1 MCVTDDDDIAEKL
14 RMLRNH
20 GQLRGEFVVAAGNS
34 RMTEI
39 AAALGLAQLHR
50 LDEIVLRR
58 RELAAL
64 YREALGGEMDLQTTP
79 RRRGIQLSNVWAGA
93 CRTAKTATRYAPSS
107 GSVVLKPAFF
117 RSPFTSSVVSRGARL
132 RCRSQNT
139 LRRAG
144 SRFRSIRRCETPRL
158 RRWSEASVGCSMSDD
173 VVLEVEG
180 LRKVFH
186 IGFFRKRVEAVN
198 GTSFKVKRGEIFGL
212 LGPNGAGKTTT
223 IKAILRLIF
232 PTEGEIR
239 IFGRSAD
246 DPEAA
251 KRVGYMPEN
260 PYVYQYL
267 KPLEFLDLCGRLV
280 GLPKADRRA
289 RSEEM
294 IDKVGLRHAVD
305 RPIGKFSKGMMQRI
319 GLAQALLHD
328 PELLVLDEPM
338 SGLDPIGRK
347 EVRDL
352 LVEQR
357 ERGKTL
363 LFTSHILSDVE
374 LLCDRVVIM
383 QHGKITSEGQVHD
396 LLETAG
402 RQVEIRLSGASQALK
417 DSLGSRGT
425 IVDDGAG
432 HLTLR
437 VEGQKAVE
445 EIIRISNAA
454 GARLDAM
461 IPQRQTLENLFVK
474 NAGR

>member
-1 MCVTDDDDIAEKL
+1 
-14 RMLRNH
+14 
-20 GQLRGEFVVAAGNS
+20 
-34 RMTEI
+34 MTE
-39 AAALGLAQLHR
+39 
-50 LDEIVLRR
+50 E
-58 RELAAL
+58 
-64 YREALGGEMDLQTTP
+64 
-79 RRRGIQLSNVWAGA
+79 
-93 CRTAKTATRYAPSS
+93 
-107 GSVVLKPAFF
+107 
-117 RSPFTSSVVSRGARL
+117 
-132 RCRSQNT
+132 
-139 LRRAG
+139 
-144 SRFRSIRRCETPRL
+144 
-158 RRWSEASVGCSMSDD
+158 
-173 VVLEVEG
+173 VVLEVKG

-186 IGFFRKRVEAVN
+186 IGFFRKRVEAVR
-198 GTSFKVKRGEIFGL
+198 GTSFTVKKGEIFGL

-232 PTEGEIR
+232 PTEGQIR
-239 IFGRSAD
+239 IFGRMGND
-246 DPEAA
+246 REAA
-251 KRVGYMPEN
+251 QRIGYMPEN

-267 KPLEFLDLCGRLV
+267 KPFEFLDLCGRLV
-280 GLPKADRRA
+280 GLPKHDRRI

-294 IDKVGLRHAVD
+294 IDKVGLRDAVD

-352 LVEQR
+352 LLEQR

-383 QHGKITSEGQVHD
+383 QRGEITAEGQVHD
-396 LLETAG
+396 LLESAG
-402 RQVEIRLSGASQALK
+402 RRVEIRLSSASQALK
-417 DSLGSRGT
+417 DSLRSRGK
-425 IVDDGAG
+425 ILDDGDG

-445 EIIRISNAA
+445 EVMRISNAA
-454 GARLDAM
+454 GARLDAL
-461 IPQRQTLENLFVK
+461 IPERQTLENLFLR

>member
-1 MCVTDDDDIAEKL
+1 MGDDL
-14 RMLRNH
+14 
-20 GQLRGEFVVAAGNS
+20 
-34 RMTEI
+34 
-39 AAALGLAQLHR
+39 
-50 LDEIVLRR
+50 
-58 RELAAL
+58 
-64 YREALGGEMDLQTTP
+64 
-79 RRRGIQLSNVWAGA
+79 
-93 CRTAKTATRYAPSS
+93 
-107 GSVVLKPAFF
+107 
-117 RSPFTSSVVSRGARL
+117 
-132 RCRSQNT
+132 
-139 LRRAG
+139 
-144 SRFRSIRRCETPRL
+144 
-158 RRWSEASVGCSMSDD
+158 
-173 VVLEVEG
+173 VLEVEG

-186 IGFFRKRVEAVN
+186 IGFFRKRVEAVS

-246 DPEAA
+246 DREAA

-260 PYVYQYL
+260 PYIYQYL

-280 GLPKADRRA
+280 GLSKADRLA
-289 RSEEM
+289 RSEAM

-328 PELLVLDEPM
+328 PELLILDEPM

-352 LVEQR
+352 LLEQR

-374 LLCDRVVIM
+374 ELCDRVVIM
-383 QHGKITSEGQVHD
+383 QQGKITSEGRVHD
-396 LLETAG
+396 LVETAG
-402 RQVEIRLSGASQALK
+402 RRVEIRLSGASHALK
-417 DSLGSRGT
+417 DALSSRGA
-425 IVDDGAG
+425 IVDYGGG

-437 VEGQKAVE
+437 VESQNAID
-445 EIIRISNAA
+445 EIMRVSSAA

-461 IPQRQTLENLFVK
+461 IPERQTLEKLFLQSTK
-474 NAGR
+474 H

>member
-1 MCVTDDDDIAEKL
+1 
-14 RMLRNH
+14 
-20 GQLRGEFVVAAGNS
+20 
-34 RMTEI
+34 
-39 AAALGLAQLHR
+39 
-50 LDEIVLRR
+50 
-58 RELAAL
+58 
-64 YREALGGEMDLQTTP
+64 
-79 RRRGIQLSNVWAGA
+79 
-93 CRTAKTATRYAPSS
+93 
-107 GSVVLKPAFF
+107 
-117 RSPFTSSVVSRGARL
+117 
-132 RCRSQNT
+132 
-139 LRRAG
+139 
-144 SRFRSIRRCETPRL
+144 
-158 RRWSEASVGCSMSDD
+158 MSDD

-180 LRKVFH
+180 LWKVFH
-186 IGFFRKRVEAVN
+186 IGFFRKRVEAVK
-198 GTSFKVKRGEIFGL
+198 GTSFNVKRGEIFGL

-239 IFGRSAD
+239 IFGRSAGD
-246 DPEAA
+246 REAA

-280 GLPKADRRA
+280 GMPKRERRA

-294 IDKVGLRHAVD
+294 IDKVGLRHAID

-352 LVEQR
+352 LLELR

-383 QHGKITSEGQVHD
+383 QQGEITSEGKVHD
-396 LLETAG
+396 LLERAG
-402 RQVEIRLSGASQALK
+402 RRVEIRLSGASEALK
-417 DSLGSRGT
+417 DSLGTRGT
-425 IVDDGAG
+425 ILDDGGG

-437 VEGQKAVE
+437 VDGQEAVDE
-445 EIIRISNAA
+445 VLRISNAA

-461 IPQRQTLENLFVK
+461 IPERQTLEKLFLE
-474 NAGR
+474 NAGH

>member
-1 MCVTDDDDIAEKL
+1 
-14 RMLRNH
+14 
-20 GQLRGEFVVAAGNS
+20 
-34 RMTEI
+34 
-39 AAALGLAQLHR
+39 
-50 LDEIVLRR
+50 
-58 RELAAL
+58 
-64 YREALGGEMDLQTTP
+64 
-79 RRRGIQLSNVWAGA
+79 
-93 CRTAKTATRYAPSS
+93 
-107 GSVVLKPAFF
+107 
-117 RSPFTSSVVSRGARL
+117 
-132 RCRSQNT
+132 
-139 LRRAG
+139 
-144 SRFRSIRRCETPRL
+144 
-158 RRWSEASVGCSMSDD
+158 MSDD

-198 GTSFKVKRGEIFGL
+198 GTSFKVNRGEIFGL

-280 GLPKADRRA
+280 GMPKAERRA

-294 IDKVGLRHAVD
+294 IDKVGLRHAID

-352 LVEQR
+352 LLEQR

-383 QHGKITSEGQVHD
+383 QQGEITSEGQVHE
-396 LLETAG
+396 LLETVG

-425 IVDDGAG
+425 IVDAGAG

-437 VEGQKAVE
+437 VEGQKTVE
-445 EIIRISNAA
+445 EVIRISSAA

-461 IPQRQTLENLFVK
+461 IPERQTLENLFLK